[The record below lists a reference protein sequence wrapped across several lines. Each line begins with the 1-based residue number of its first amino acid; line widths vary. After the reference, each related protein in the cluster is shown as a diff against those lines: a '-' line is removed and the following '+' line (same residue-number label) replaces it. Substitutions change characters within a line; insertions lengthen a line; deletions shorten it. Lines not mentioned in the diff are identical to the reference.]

1 MPRLTFLL
9 AITITV
15 PLLLACGA
23 HATPEGD
30 KDAADHERTV
40 SVNADANDV
49 TRTDD
54 DGATGE
60 RPPDE
65 TDKVDRAET
74 LAEGGYGFAFDLFHQ
89 ITEDEQGNVFF
100 SPSSIR
106 TALAMTWAGARG
118 QTEQQMRDV
127 LRFGVDGDRVHDLF
141 ARLIDDLNDPGT
153 DEEGNPH
160 YELAVANALWG
171 QADYPF
177 REDFVNLL
185 NDRYAAGLHEVDF
198 VTETEPSRQRINDW
212 VAEQTRDRI
221 RDLMPEGSI
230 TPDSRL
236 VLTNAIYF
244 LGGWEHT
251 FNENRT
257 TDATFHLPDGGTTE
271 VPTMRQRERFRMMRG
286 DDVKL
291 LELPYRGGEMSMV
304 VILPRE
310 GEEDEHPGAA
320 LQRLQE
326 AGRLTDANLHTWME
340 QLAHRPRGGEVEVHL
355 PRFSF
360 TSEMSLNQALSAMGM
375 RDAFDESRADFT
387 GIASVED
394 LFISAV
400 QHKAFVKV
408 DEEGTEAAAATGI
421 AVGVTSLPPE
431 PETFH
436 VDRPFLFVIRHHE
449 SGGLLFMGRVTEPTE
464 E

>member
-1 MPRLTFLL
+1 MTRFTAQF
-9 AITITV
+9 AIIITV
-15 PLLLACGA
+15 HLLLACGA
-23 HATPEGD
+23 HTPPQGE
-30 KDAADHERTV
+30 KDATDHERTA
-40 SVNADANDV
+40 SVNADGNDV
-49 TRTDD
+49 PRPDD
-54 DGATGE
+54 DGTTAKQ
-60 RPPDE
+60 PADE
-65 TDKVDRAET
+65 MDEAEQARK
-74 LAEGGYGFAFDLFHQ
+74 LSEGGYGFAFDLFQQ
-89 ITEDEQGNVFF
+89 ITDEDDGNVFF

-118 QTEQQMRDV
+118 ETEEQMKDV
-127 LRFGVDGDRVHDLF
+127 LRFGSDGERVHDLF

-177 REDFVNLL
+177 RDDFLSLL

-198 VTETEPSRQRINDW
+198 VSEPEPSRERINDW

-221 RDLMPEGSI
+221 KDLMPEGSV
-230 TPDSRL
+230 TPDTRL

-244 LGGWEHT
+244 LGGWKHT
-251 FNENRT
+251 FDDNRT
-257 TDATFHLPDGGTTE
+257 TDATFHLSDGGTAE
-271 VPTMRQRERFRMMRG
+271 VPTMRQRERLRMMRG

-291 LELPYRGGEMSMV
+291 LELPYRGEEMSMV
-304 VILPRE
+304 VILPRS
-310 GEEDEHPGAA
+310 GEADEHPGAA

-326 AGRLTDANLHTWME
+326 EGKLTDANLRTWME

-360 TSEMSLNQALSAMGM
+360 TSEMSLNDALSQMGM
-375 RDAFDESRADFT
+375 GDAFDARRADFT
-387 GIASVED
+387 GMASVED

-421 AVGVTSLPPE
+421 AVGVTAMPPE

-449 SGGLLFMGRVTEPTE
+449 SDELLFMGRVTEPVE